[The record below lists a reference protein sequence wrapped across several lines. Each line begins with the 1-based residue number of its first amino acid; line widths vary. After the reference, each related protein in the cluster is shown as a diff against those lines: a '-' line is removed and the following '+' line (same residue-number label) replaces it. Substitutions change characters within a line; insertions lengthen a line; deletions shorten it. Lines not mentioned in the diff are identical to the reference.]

1 MDSQNRR
8 TEEERLIYE
17 GVYNLKINQLVKENN
32 NNELEEETKI
42 EKPQYGNDIL
52 RLQKEIKDIISNKKS
67 SSIIMSKR
75 DILENMDK
83 ESIIAHIMA
92 DDLDDYIEKQI
103 VQQNKQQTGSFLN
116 ENKDLKLPEFEN
128 TNQEKKEFISL
139 EDLANTVYSN
149 IETKVETPIKNDK
162 DDIYI
167 DLEDFQ
173 NSLMDFYK
181 ENNQKTYIV
190 NDENG
195 NVVKYKLSY
204 KNIKEF
210 IEKLQDSCKY
220 VLSSQTKITNDNTNQ
235 EKVFVNKQD
244 ILENMS
250 SLFRKKHPWM
260 NISSI
265 LPIQEKIDETS
276 SEKTGLY
283 TFSYDGEENELG
295 NIVLTLENG
304 EKIAV
309 PNGIDPTVPGTLFSN
324 EDGSITY
331 KIGQI
336 NEENKPVISVE
347 FNDITKKDDNANS
360 INQTDSI
367 IDAPVGGK
375 R

>member
-83 ESIIAHIMA
+83 ESIIDHIMA

-103 VQQNKQQTGSFLN
+103 AQKTDYYSNDIGLQIQQ
-116 ENKDLKLPEFEN
+116 FEN

-162 DDIYI
+162 DEIYI
-167 DLEDFQ
+167 DLENFQ

-265 LPIQEKIDETS
+265 LPIQEKIEETS
-276 SEKTGLY
+276 SEKTSLY